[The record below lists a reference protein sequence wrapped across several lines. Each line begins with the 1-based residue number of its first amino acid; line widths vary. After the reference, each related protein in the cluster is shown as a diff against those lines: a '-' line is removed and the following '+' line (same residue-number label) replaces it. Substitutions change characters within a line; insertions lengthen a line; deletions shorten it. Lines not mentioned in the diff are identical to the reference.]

1 MSLNRLRYFI
11 NYISSF
17 LKISK
22 KIVCI
27 GDSHT
32 AVFHFI
38 NYDSWFS
45 GYFFK
50 TLVVHGAT
58 ASGIENPNSKTQAK
72 TKFDAFLDANNN
84 KKSLVLFQLG
94 EIDCGFVIWYR
105 STKYDES
112 IDEQLKQTL
121 HNYQSYILSVKRKSK
136 QIIVMSAILPTIQDG
151 QEYGEVANLRKE
163 VKATLKERTA
173 LTLRF
178 NDLMKIFCKQNNLLF
193 LDLENQLLDQK
204 SNTVKKQFLND
215 NPLDHHLSNK
225 KFAPIILK
233 ELDKLFSK

>member
-1 MSLNRLRYFI
+1 MSLNRVRFFI

-17 LKISK
+17 LKLSK

-32 AVFHFI
+32 AVFYYI
-38 NYDSWFS
+38 NYASWFS

-72 TKFDAFLDANNN
+72 TQFDAFLDENTN
-84 KKSLVLFQLG
+84 KNSLVLFQLG

-105 STKYDES
+105 SNKYDES

-121 HNYQSYILSVKRKSK
+121 HNYQSYLRSVKSKSK

-173 LTLRF
+173 LTVRF
-178 NDLMKIFCKQNNLLF
+178 NEHMKTFCEQHNLLF
-193 LDLENQLLDQK
+193 LDIENQLLDK
-204 SNTVKKQFLND
+204 KTNTVRKALLND
-215 NPLDHHLSNK
+215 NPLDHHLSNQK
-225 KFAPIILK
+225 LAPIILK
-233 ELDKLFSK
+233 GLHKLFKQ